1 MQRPRWFA
9 QGIPFHS
16 RDDVDA
22 MTQIQTNT
30 VAGPPR
36 PAVTSIA
43 PRAEWQAIV
52 ARYEQANTFRA
63 IAQVVTTIGPLC
75 LAFYLMY
82 RSLALPYWV
91 TLLLAIPTAGFLVR
105 TFIIMHDCAHRSFL
119 KWPRVNDAVGL
130 VTGVITMTPFSRWR
144 RDHAKHHASSGD
156 LDRRGHGDIPT
167 LTVREYLART
177 PWGQFRYRLYRHPA
191 VLIGLG
197 PLHMIVLQR
206 FPGTENGVRD
216 RTTSNVWVT
225 NAAIAAGFVGFAM
238 WLGVSAVL
246 LVYLPAMY
254 LAAVAGVW
262 LFYVQHQFED
272 AYWKDHE
279 DWDYATAAIRGSSYF
294 KLPAV
299 LRWMT
304 GSIGLHHVHHLG
316 PRVPNYRLK
325 RCHDENALFHDVTVL
340 TIAESARTL
349 RLSLWDED
357 EERLI
362 GFSDLARKTA
372 AATN

>member
-1 MQRPRWFA
+1 MNQSQAPTLPALR
-9 QGIPFHS
+9 
-16 RDDVDA
+16 
-22 MTQIQTNT
+22 QTR
-30 VAGPPR
+30 VE
-36 PAVTSIA
+36 SIA
-43 PRAEWQAIV
+43 PRAEWQAII
-52 ARYEQANTFRA
+52 AKYERADTWRA
-63 IAQVVTTIGPLC
+63 IAQIVTTIGPLC

-82 RSLALPYWV
+82 QSLGFSYWL

-119 KWPRVNDAVGL
+119 RWPRVNDAVGMI
-130 VTGVITMTPFSRWR
+130 TGVITMTPFEKWR
-144 RDHAKHHASSGD
+144 RDHARHHASSGD

-177 PWGQFRYRLYRHPA
+177 PWGRFRYRLYRHPA

-206 FPGTENGVRD
+206 IPGTDGAPRD
-216 RTTSNVWVT
+216 RQNGSVWIT
-225 NAAIAAGFVGFAM
+225 NISIAAAFVAFSM
-238 WLGVSAVL
+238 WLGVSAVM
-246 LVYLPAMY
+246 LVYLPTMY

-279 DWDYATAAIRGSSYF
+279 EWDYATAAIRGSSYF

-325 RCHDENALFHDVTVL
+325 RCHDENALFQGVTVL

-357 EERLI
+357 AGRLI
-362 GFSDLARKTA
+362 GFSDLPPQAVA
-372 AATN
+372 SN